1 MAPGKSC
8 GVMRSM
14 VLYSGL
20 VMSEGGAF
28 SPGSGASLNRLR
40 VADELAELPDQLIDG
55 MSGEHSHIQVGRGSR
70 GSHCFGIR
78 R

>member
-28 SPGSGASLNRLR
+28 SPGRGELEPDLR
-40 VADELAELPDQLIDG
+40 VA
-55 MSGEHSHIQVGRGSR
+55 
-70 GSHCFGIR
+70 
-78 R
+78 